1 MTENEAMELKPCPFC
16 GGKAYTKVV
25 SRDYMQTGYSIGAEV
40 GCEKCGFHMR
50 GETVFA
56 VDEFMNVKIV
66 SGGVQHMIER
76 WNSRANDENT
86 D

>member
-1 MTENEAMELKPCPFC
+1 MSKELKPCPFC

-25 SRDYMQTGYSIGAEV
+25 SRDYLPTGYSIGVEL
-40 GCEKCGFHMR
+40 CCKKCDFYMR
-50 GETVFA
+50 GQTVFE

-66 SGGVQHMIER
+66 SGGVQHMIEN
-76 WNSRANDENT
+76 WNRRANDGKI

>member
-1 MTENEAMELKPCPFC
+1 MREELKPCPFC

-25 SRDYMQTGYSIGAEV
+25 SRDHLQTGYSIGAEV

-56 VDEFMNVKIV
+56 VDEFMNVKIF
-66 SGGVQHMIER
+66 SGGVQHMIEK
-76 WNSRANDENT
+76 WNRRANDDMVSEN
-86 D
+86 